1 MELNDKVGLAN
12 VLKRLARTGELDV
25 SSSRAEGLIPGAG
38 ENIRTVY
45 MKGDVITIYLSES
58 ISIKRIN

>member
-1 MELNDKVGLAN
+1 MELNEKIDFAN
-12 VLKRLARTGELDV
+12 VLKELARTGELDV
-25 SSSRAEGLIPGAG
+25 SSSRTEELVPG

-45 MKGDVITIYLSES
+45 MKGNVITIYLSES